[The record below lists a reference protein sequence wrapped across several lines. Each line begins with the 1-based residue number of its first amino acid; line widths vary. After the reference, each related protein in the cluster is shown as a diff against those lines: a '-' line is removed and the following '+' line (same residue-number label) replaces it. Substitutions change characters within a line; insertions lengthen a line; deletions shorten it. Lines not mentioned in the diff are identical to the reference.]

1 MTDDPESLSNRLH
14 DFDEDHWNESHCLL
28 LIHLWLP
35 NRCQDLYKM
44 LKTTQ
49 FTLSNGAGL
58 LTRALAYQVCVII
71 YFPLI
76 SLLLFIV
83 FFSIEKKNIVTSTTL
98 SL

>member
-1 MTDDPESLSNRLH
+1 MTDDPEYLSNRLH

-35 NRCQDLYKM
+35 NLCQDLYKM

-49 FTLSNGAGL
+49 FTLSNGAVL
-58 LTRALAYQVCVII
+58 LKHTLAYQVCVII

-76 SLLLFIV
+76 SLLLLIV
-83 FFSIEKKNIVTSTTL
+83 FFVIKKT
-98 SL
+98 